1 MFNGGM
7 MKDTVVNPGET
18 YKVYLVNDTNFIADV
33 LSVDDVWI
41 EFAVARPDG
50 SYGFETYQK
59 SMIKKLTPDKKMDV
73 YVLEN
78 DEDEARFSK
87 RKMSS
92 DEIVYSRSKSNAII
106 LDTRDEAV
114 EFIKD
119 LKDREQNEGKAYKVK
134 TEEGLSY
141 ESF

>member
-1 MFNGGM
+1 
-7 MKDTVVNPGET
+7 MKDAVVKPGDT
-18 YKVYLVNDTNFIADV
+18 YQVFLVNDTNFIADV
-33 LSVDDVWI
+33 LSIDDVWI

-59 SMIKKLTPDKKMDV
+59 SMIKKLTPDKKTDV

-92 DEIVYSRSKSNAII
+92 DEIVYSRSKSNVII
-106 LDTRDEAV
+106 LDTRDEAI

-119 LKDREQNEGKAYKVK
+119 LKDREQNKEKSYKVE
-134 TEEGLSY
+134 TEEGFSY

>member
-1 MFNGGM
+1 MV
-7 MKDTVVNPGET
+7 KDTVVKPGDT
-18 YKVYLVNDTNFIADV
+18 YQVSLINDTHFVADV
-33 LSVDDVWI
+33 LSIDDVWI

-59 SMIKKLTPDKKMDV
+59 SMIKKLTPDNKMDV

-92 DEIVYSRSKSNAII
+92 DEITYSRSKSNAII

-114 EFIKD
+114 EFIKE
-119 LKDREQNEGKAYKVK
+119 LKDREQIEGKSYKVK
-134 TEEGLSY
+134 TEEGFSY
-141 ESF
+141 ECF

>member
-1 MFNGGM
+1 

-134 TEEGLSY
+134 TEEGFSY

>member
-1 MFNGGM
+1 
-7 MKDTVVNPGET
+7 MKDAVVKPGDT
-18 YKVYLVNDTNFIADV
+18 YKVYLVNDTNFVADV
-33 LSVDDVWI
+33 LSIDDTWI

-59 SMIKKLTPDKKMDV
+59 SMIKKLTPDKKTYV

-78 DEDEARFSK
+78 SEDEAMFSK
-87 RKMSS
+87 RDMSS
-92 DEIVYSRSKSNAII
+92 DEIAYSRSKSNAII

-119 LKDREQNEGKAYKVK
+119 LKDREQNKEKSYKVK

>member
-1 MFNGGM
+1 
-7 MKDTVVNPGET
+7 MKDAVVKPGDT
-18 YKVYLVNDTNFIADV
+18 YQVFLVNDTNFIADV
-33 LSVDDVWI
+33 LSIDDVWI
-41 EFAVARPDG
+41 EFAVARHDG

-59 SMIKKLTPDKKMDV
+59 SMIKKLTPDNKMDV

-114 EFIKD
+114 EFIKE
-119 LKDREQNEGKAYKVK
+119 LKDREQNEGKSYKVK

-141 ESF
+141 ECF

>member
-1 MFNGGM
+1 ME
-7 MKDTVVNPGET
+7 DAVVKPGDT
-18 YKVYLVNDTNFIADV
+18 YKVYLVNDTNFVADV
-33 LSVDDVWI
+33 LSIDDAWV

-50 SYGFETYQK
+50 SYEFETYQK
-59 SMIKKLTPDKKMDV
+59 SMIKKLTPDKKMYV

-78 DEDEARFSK
+78 SEDEATFSK
-87 RKMSS
+87 RDMSL
-92 DEIVYSRSKSNAII
+92 DEIVYSRSKSNVII

-119 LKDREQNEGKAYKVK
+119 LKDREQNKEKSYKVK
-134 TEEGLSY
+134 TEEGFSY

>member
-1 MFNGGM
+1 
-7 MKDTVVNPGET
+7 MKDAVVKPGDT
-18 YKVYLVNDTNFIADV
+18 YKVYLVNDTCFVADV
-33 LSVDDVWI
+33 LSIDDAWV

-59 SMIKKLTPDKKMDV
+59 SMIKKLTSDKKMYV

-78 DEDEARFSK
+78 SEDEATFSK
-87 RKMSS
+87 RDMSL
-92 DEIVYSRSKSNAII
+92 DEIVYSRSKSNVII

-119 LKDREQNEGKAYKVK
+119 LKDREQNKEKSYKVK
-134 TEEGLSY
+134 TEEGFSY

>member
-1 MFNGGM
+1 
-7 MKDTVVNPGET
+7 MKDAVVKPGDT
-18 YKVYLVNDTNFIADV
+18 YKVYLVNDTNFVADV
-33 LSVDDVWI
+33 LSIDDAWI

-59 SMIKKLTPDKKMDV
+59 SMIKKLTPDKRKVV

-78 DEDEARFSK
+78 DEDEAMFSK
-87 RKMSS
+87 RDMSS
-92 DEIVYSRSKSNAII
+92 DEIAYSRSKSNAII

-119 LKDREQNEGKAYKVK
+119 LKDREQNKEKSYKVK

>member
-1 MFNGGM
+1 
-7 MKDTVVNPGET
+7 MKDAVVKPGDT
-18 YKVYLVNDTNFIADV
+18 YQVFLVNDTNFIADV
-33 LSVDDVWI
+33 LSIDDVWI

-59 SMIKKLTPDKKMDV
+59 SMIKKLTPDKKTDV

-92 DEIVYSRSKSNAII
+92 DEIVYSRSKSNVII
-106 LDTRDEAV
+106 LDTRDEAI

-119 LKDREQNEGKAYKVK
+119 LKDKEQNKEKSYKVE
-134 TEEGLSY
+134 TEEGFSY
-141 ESF
+141 EGF

>member
-1 MFNGGM
+1 ME
-7 MKDTVVNPGET
+7 DAVVKPGET
-18 YKVYLVNDTNFIADV
+18 YKVYLLNDINFFAEV
-33 LSVDDVWI
+33 LSVDEVWI
-41 EFAVARPDG
+41 EFAVAKPNG
-50 SYGFETYQK
+50 SYTFEIYPK
-59 SMIKKLTPDKKMDV
+59 SIIKKLTSDKKKAV

-87 RKMSS
+87 TEMSS
-92 DEIVYSRSKSNAII
+92 DEIAYSRAKSNVII

-114 EFIKD
+114 EFIKE

-134 TEEGLSY
+134 TEEGFSY

>member
-1 MFNGGM
+1 
-7 MKDTVVNPGET
+7 MKDAVVKPGDT
-18 YKVYLVNDTNFIADV
+18 YQVFLVNDTNFIADV
-33 LSVDDVWI
+33 LSIDDVWI

-50 SYGFETYQK
+50 SYRFETYQK
-59 SMIKKLTPDKKMDV
+59 SMIKKLTPDKKTDV

-87 RKMSS
+87 RQMSS
-92 DEIVYSRSKSNAII
+92 DEIAYSRSKSNAII

-114 EFIKD
+114 EFIKE

-141 ESF
+141 ECF

>member
-1 MFNGGM
+1 MVE
-7 MKDTVVNPGET
+7 DTVVKPGDT
-18 YKVYLVNDTNFIADV
+18 YQVFLVNDTNFIADV
-33 LSVDDVWI
+33 LSIDDVWI

-59 SMIKKLTPDKKMDV
+59 SMVKKLTPDKKTDV

-92 DEIVYSRSKSNAII
+92 DEIVYSRSKSNVII
-106 LDTRDEAV
+106 LDTRDEAI

-119 LKDREQNEGKAYKVK
+119 LKDREQNKEKSYKVK
-134 TEEGLSY
+134 TEEGFSY

>member
-1 MFNGGM
+1 
-7 MKDTVVNPGET
+7 MKDAVVKPGDT
-18 YKVYLVNDTNFIADV
+18 YQVFLVNDTNFIADV
-33 LSVDDVWI
+33 LSIDDVWI

-59 SMIKKLTPDKKMDV
+59 SMIKKLTPDKKTDV

-78 DEDEARFSK
+78 DEDKARFSK

-114 EFIKD
+114 EFIKE
-119 LKDREQNEGKAYKVK
+119 LKDREQNKEKSYKVK

>member
-1 MFNGGM
+1 
-7 MKDTVVNPGET
+7 MKDAVVKPGDT
-18 YKVYLVNDTNFIADV
+18 YKVYLVNDTNFVADV
-33 LSVDDVWI
+33 LSIDDTWI

-59 SMIKKLTPDKKMDV
+59 SMIKKLTPDKKTYV

-78 DEDEARFSK
+78 SEDEAMFSK
-87 RKMSS
+87 RDMSS
-92 DEIVYSRSKSNAII
+92 DEIAYSRSKSNAII

-119 LKDREQNEGKAYKVK
+119 LKDREQNKEKSYKVK
-134 TEEGLSY
+134 TEEGFSY

>member
-1 MFNGGM
+1 MV
-7 MKDTVVNPGET
+7 KDTVVKPGDT
-18 YKVYLVNDTNFIADV
+18 YQVYLLNDTNFIADV
-33 LSVDDVWI
+33 LSIDDVWI
-41 EFAVARPDG
+41 EFAVARTDG

-59 SMIKKLTPDKKMDV
+59 SMIKKLTPDKKTDV

-92 DEIVYSRSKSNAII
+92 DEIVYSRSKSNVII

-114 EFIKD
+114 EFIKE
-119 LKDREQNEGKAYKVK
+119 LKDREQNEGKSYKVK
-134 TEEGLSY
+134 TEEGFSY
-141 ESF
+141 ECF

>member
-1 MFNGGM
+1 
-7 MKDTVVNPGET
+7 MKDEVVKPGDT
-18 YKVYLVNDTNFIADV
+18 YQVFLVNDTNFIADV
-33 LSVDDVWI
+33 LSIDDVWI

-59 SMIKKLTPDKKMDV
+59 SMIKKLTPDKKTDV

-92 DEIVYSRSKSNAII
+92 DEIVYSRSKSNVII
-106 LDTRDEAV
+106 LDTRDEAI

-119 LKDREQNEGKAYKVK
+119 LKDREQNKEKSYKVE
-134 TEEGLSY
+134 TEEGFSY

>member
-1 MFNGGM
+1 
-7 MKDTVVNPGET
+7 MKDAVVKPGDT
-18 YKVYLVNDTNFIADV
+18 YKVYLVNDTYFVADV
-33 LSVDDVWI
+33 LSIDDAWV

-59 SMIKKLTPDKKMDV
+59 SMIKKLTSDKKTYV

-78 DEDEARFSK
+78 SEDEATFSK
-87 RKMSS
+87 RDMSS
-92 DEIVYSRSKSNAII
+92 DEIVYSRSKSNVII

-119 LKDREQNEGKAYKVK
+119 LKDREQNKEKSYKVE
-134 TEEGLSY
+134 TEDEFSY
-141 ESF
+141 EGF

>member
-1 MFNGGM
+1 
-7 MKDTVVNPGET
+7 MKDAVVKPGDT
-18 YKVYLVNDTNFIADV
+18 YKVYLVNDTNFVADV
-33 LSVDDVWI
+33 LSIDDAWI
-41 EFAVARPDG
+41 EFAVARSDG

-59 SMIKKLTPDKKMDV
+59 SMIKKLTSDKKTYV

-78 DEDEARFSK
+78 DEDEAIFSK
-87 RKMSS
+87 IDMSS
-92 DEIVYSRSKSNAII
+92 DEIAYSRSKSNAII

-119 LKDREQNEGKAYKVK
+119 LKDREQNKEKSYKVE
-134 TEEGLSY
+134 TEEGFSY

>member
-1 MFNGGM
+1 
-7 MKDTVVNPGET
+7 MKDAVVKPGDT
-18 YKVYLVNDTNFIADV
+18 YKVYLVNDTNFVADV
-33 LSVDDVWI
+33 LSIDDAWI

-59 SMIKKLTPDKKMDV
+59 SMIKKLTPDKKTYV

-78 DEDEARFSK
+78 SEDEASFSK
-87 RKMSS
+87 RDMSS
-92 DEIVYSRSKSNAII
+92 DEIAYSRSKSNAII

-119 LKDREQNEGKAYKVK
+119 LKDREQNKEKSYKVK
-134 TEEGLSY
+134 TEEGFSY

>member
-1 MFNGGM
+1 
-7 MKDTVVNPGET
+7 MKDAVVKPGDT
-18 YKVYLVNDTNFIADV
+18 YKVYLVNDTNFVADV
-33 LSVDDVWI
+33 LSIDDAWV

-59 SMIKKLTPDKKMDV
+59 SMIKKLTPDKKTYV

-78 DEDEARFSK
+78 GEDEATFSK
-87 RKMSS
+87 RDMSS
-92 DEIVYSRSKSNAII
+92 DEIVYSRSKSNVII

-119 LKDREQNEGKAYKVK
+119 LKDREQNKEKSYKVK
-134 TEEGLSY
+134 TEEGFSY
-141 ESF
+141 ECF

>member
-1 MFNGGM
+1 
-7 MKDTVVNPGET
+7 MKQSWQ
-18 YKVYLVNDTNFIADV
+18 VYLVNDIKFFAEV
-33 LSVDDVWI
+33 LSVDDAWI

-50 SYGFETYQK
+50 SYIFEIYPK
-59 SMIKKLTPDKKMDV
+59 SIIKRLTSAKRKTV

-78 DEDEARFSK
+78 NENEAKFSK
-87 RKMSS
+87 TEMSS
-92 DEIVYSRSKSNAII
+92 DEIAYSRAKSNVII

-114 EFIKD
+114 EFIKE

-134 TEEGLSY
+134 TEEGFSY

>member
-1 MFNGGM
+1 
-7 MKDTVVNPGET
+7 MKDTVVKPGDT
-18 YKVYLVNDTNFIADV
+18 YQVFLVNDTNFIADV

-92 DEIVYSRSKSNAII
+92 DEIVYSRSKSNVII
-106 LDTRDEAV
+106 LDTRDEAI

-119 LKDREQNEGKAYKVK
+119 LKDREQNKEKSYKVK

>member
-1 MFNGGM
+1 
-7 MKDTVVNPGET
+7 MKETVVKPGDT
-18 YKVYLVNDTNFIADV
+18 YKVYLVNDTYFVADV
-33 LSVDDVWI
+33 LSIDDAWV

-59 SMIKKLTPDKKMDV
+59 SMIKKLTSDKKTYV

-78 DEDEARFSK
+78 SEDEATFSK
-87 RKMSS
+87 TEMSS
-92 DEIVYSRSKSNAII
+92 DEIAYSRAKSNVII

-119 LKDREQNEGKAYKVK
+119 LKDREQNKEKSYKVE
-134 TEEGLSY
+134 TEDVFNY
-141 ESF
+141 EDF

>member
-1 MFNGGM
+1 
-7 MKDTVVNPGET
+7 MKDAVVKPGDT
-18 YKVYLVNDTNFIADV
+18 YQVFLVNDTNFVAEV
-33 LSVDDVWI
+33 LSIDDVWI

-59 SMIKKLTPDKKMDV
+59 SMIKKLTPDKKTDV

-92 DEIVYSRSKSNAII
+92 DEIVYSRSKSNVII
-106 LDTRDEAV
+106 LDTRDEAI

-119 LKDREQNEGKAYKVK
+119 LKDREQNKEKSYKVK

>member
-1 MFNGGM
+1 MI
-7 MKDTVVNPGET
+7 KDTVVKPGDT
-18 YKVYLVNDTNFIADV
+18 YQVYLVNDTNFVADV
-33 LSVDDVWI
+33 LSIDDVWI

-59 SMIKKLTPDKKMDV
+59 SMIKKLTPDKKTYV

-78 DEDEARFSK
+78 SEDEATFSK
-87 RKMSS
+87 IYMSS
-92 DEIVYSRSKSNAII
+92 DEIVYSRSKSNVII

-134 TEEGLSY
+134 TEEGFSY

>member
-1 MFNGGM
+1 
-7 MKDTVVNPGET
+7 MKDAVVKPGDT
-18 YKVYLVNDTNFIADV
+18 YKVYLLNDTNFVADV
-33 LSVDDVWI
+33 LSIDDAWI

-59 SMIKKLTPDKKMDV
+59 SMIKKLTPDKKTYV

-78 DEDEARFSK
+78 SEDEARFSK
-87 RKMSS
+87 RDMSS
-92 DEIVYSRSKSNAII
+92 DEIAYSRSKSNVII

-119 LKDREQNEGKAYKVK
+119 LKDREQNKEKSYKVK
-134 TEEGLSY
+134 TEEGFSY

>member
-1 MFNGGM
+1 
-7 MKDTVVNPGET
+7 MKDTVVKPGET
-18 YKVYLVNDTNFIADV
+18 YKVYLLNDINFFAEV
-33 LSVDDVWI
+33 LSVDEVWI
-41 EFAVARPDG
+41 EFAVAKPNG
-50 SYGFETYQK
+50 SYTFEIYPK
-59 SMIKKLTPDKKMDV
+59 SIIKKLTSDKKKAV

-87 RKMSS
+87 TEMSS
-92 DEIVYSRSKSNAII
+92 DEIAYSRAKSNVII

-114 EFIKD
+114 EFVKE

-134 TEEGLSY
+134 TEEGFSY

>member
-1 MFNGGM
+1 MVE
-7 MKDTVVNPGET
+7 DTVVKPGDT
-18 YKVYLVNDTNFIADV
+18 YQVFLVNDTNFIADV
-33 LSVDDVWI
+33 LSIDDVWI

-78 DEDEARFSK
+78 DEDKARFSK

-92 DEIVYSRSKSNAII
+92 DEIVYSRSKSNVII

-119 LKDREQNEGKAYKVK
+119 LKDREQNKEKSYKVK